1 MLNYIL
7 KLFSFLLFIAGLFF
21 NTGSMAQNHYANVT
35 SGIHYLTD
43 TAANF
48 DGLVHQF
55 KNKIVYVDM
64 WATWC
69 HPCRQELQQ
78 TKNVK
83 AFEKFAAEN
92 DIVILYICCDN
103 DGGKW
108 KSFISANKLNGYHI
122 LINKHIEQDFHTT
135 YGEWQKRKGGM
146 KKSLY
151 LPRHLIIDSNG
162 AVTDSSAKHQG
173 SPLVYAKLK
182 RMLNSSR

>member
-1 MLNYIL
+1 MLNNNCR
-7 KLFSFLLFIAGLFF
+7 LFAILLFITRLFF
-21 NTGSMAQNHYANVT
+21 NTGALAQNHCPNL

-48 DGLVHQF
+48 DQLVHQF

-69 HPCRQELQQ
+69 HPCRQELQK

-83 AFEKFAAEN
+83 AFEKFATEN
-92 DIVILYICCDN
+92 NIVILYICCD
-103 DGGKW
+103 DDDKKW

-122 LINKHIEQDFHTT
+122 LINKHMEQDFHTT
-135 YGEWQKRKGGM
+135 YGEWQNRKGSI

-151 LPRHLIIDSNG
+151 LPRHLIIDKNRSV
-162 AVTDSSAKHQG
+162 ADSSAREQG
-173 SPLVYAKLK
+173 NPLVYAKLK
-182 RMLNSSR
+182 KLLKDSAK